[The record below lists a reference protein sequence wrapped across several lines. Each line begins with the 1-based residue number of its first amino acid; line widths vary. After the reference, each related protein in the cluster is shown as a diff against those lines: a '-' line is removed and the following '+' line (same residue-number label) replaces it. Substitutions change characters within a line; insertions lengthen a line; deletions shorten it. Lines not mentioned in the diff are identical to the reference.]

1 MLKFNQIKE
10 KEKKI
15 MEERFTYLKKE
26 ELEEKLKK
34 LEENHSLKL
43 MLSDFLTEMGKKG
56 HKVIN
61 KKIEEE
67 FKNFLIKRNFKF
79 NYVYYCVGDRRY
91 GSTKFF
97 DRTLSL
103 TYNYRTD
110 NCNSIKIKNGWEDK
124 FEGGYYDNLFEIN
137 KFLIKENIE
146 RNYNEDKAYL
156 LKALEELDNYNTKLN
171 ELVKLRDSFG
181 YLAL

>member
-1 MLKFNQIKE
+1 MG
-10 KEKKI
+10 
-15 MEERFTYLKKE
+15 ERFTYLKKE

-43 MLSDFLTEMGKKG
+43 MLSDFLTEMEKKG

-67 FKNFLIKRNFKF
+67 FKNFLIKRNFEF
-79 NYVYYCVGDRRY
+79 DYVYYCVDDNSY
-91 GSTKFF
+91 GGIKFF
-97 DRTLSL
+97 NRTLSL
-103 TYNYRTD
+103 TYNNKTD
-110 NCNSIKIKNGWEDK
+110 RYNSIRIKDGWEN
-124 FEGGYYDNLFEIN
+124 EVAGGYYDNLFEIN

-146 RNYNEDKAYL
+146 RNYNEDKACL
-156 LKALEELDNYNTKLN
+156 LKALEELDYYNTKLD